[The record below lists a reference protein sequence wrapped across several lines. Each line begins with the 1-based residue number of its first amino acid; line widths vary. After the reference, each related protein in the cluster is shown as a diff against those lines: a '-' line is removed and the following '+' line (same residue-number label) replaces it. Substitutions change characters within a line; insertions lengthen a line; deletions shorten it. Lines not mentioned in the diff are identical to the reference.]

1 MRCFA
6 FAAHS
11 LLFLYTTLCFTCT
24 VGIGICCGHTHT
36 IMTLSLSQLMIKY
49 PSSSLHN
56 SRPSSIL
63 SLTQNIDVSPYD
75 VAAILAEL
83 AEERLLLEE
92 AELVSEG
99 A

>member
-1 MRCFA
+1 
-6 FAAHS
+6 
-11 LLFLYTTLCFTCT
+11 
-24 VGIGICCGHTHT
+24 
-36 IMTLSLSQLMIKY
+36 MTLSLSQLMIKY

-63 SLTQNIDVSPYD
+63 SLTHNIDVSPYD

-92 AELVSEG
+92 AEGLLPEQAPPEPSSG
-99 A
+99 LIASKHTIR